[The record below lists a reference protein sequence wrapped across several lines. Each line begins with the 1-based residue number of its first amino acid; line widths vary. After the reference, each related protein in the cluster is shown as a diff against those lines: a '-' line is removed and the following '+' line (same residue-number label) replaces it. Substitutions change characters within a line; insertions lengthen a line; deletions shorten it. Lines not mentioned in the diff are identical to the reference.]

1 MTRKMCFFDDL
12 RSLRR
17 IAHNV
22 LACYAQIYVCLQG
35 VWTLAEE
42 KICVKNVIFARKN
55 LVVRKTRLT
64 FASLSG
70 LKTKPLRF

>member
-12 RSLRR
+12 RSLHR

-42 KICVKNVIFARKN
+42 KICVKKVIFAREN
-55 LVVRKTRLT
+55 LAVRKTRLT